1 MRVFVFCFVLLF
13 LITDISGAP
22 VETGN
27 GTEQAVLKK
36 KSSMAELAPP
46 LELDPT
52 CHVISCYRNML
63 NMSNNCEKGEYL
75 HSFKKCE
82 KKFFREDTCCKKKKD
97 A

>member
-1 MRVFVFCFVLLF
+1 MKF
-13 LITDISGAP
+13 LILALAILILGVNGAP
-22 VETGN
+22 VDN
-27 GTEQAVLKK
+27 EQPALKK
-36 KSSMAELAPP
+36 TSSMAQLAPP
-46 LELDPT
+46 LELDPS

-63 NMSNNCEKGEYL
+63 NMSNSCEKGEYL

>member
-1 MRVFVFCFVLLF
+1 MKFLILLSLIFFVFGAL
-13 LITDISGAP
+13 GAP
-22 VETGN
+22 VDGATD
-27 GTEQAVLKK
+27 APAAKK
-36 KSSMAELAPP
+36 KSSMDQLAPP
-46 LELDPT
+46 LELDPS

-63 NMSNNCEKGEYL
+63 NVSNNCEKGEFL